1 MPLPW
6 PQQMPS
12 PQESAIDH
20 LNVPPRHSEASL
32 TCVEYWPEYGP
43 PAWASP
49 GTSHRLSSPSTR
61 SNVQLVSDGYIS
73 VRISRRKS
81 AKSGVGAAVVG
92 PGEGTGVVGASVGP
106 GVGRGVGTAVVGAG
120 DGSGVVGAAVVGT
133 AVVGWA
139 DGMELVGS
147 TVGEGVGTAD
157 GTAVVGE
164 KVGPCV
170 GAAVGAQA
178 TVAVDD

>member
-1 MPLPW
+1 
-6 PQQMPS
+6 MPS
-12 PQESAIDH
+12 P
-20 LNVPPRHSEASL
+20 
-32 TCVEYWPEYGP
+32 
-43 PAWASP
+43 PAGYVQWASRVVP
-49 GTSHRLSSPSTR
+49 SNSSDTQFR
-61 SNVQLVSDGYIS
+61 
-73 VRISRRKS
+73 
-81 AKSGVGAAVVG
+81 VGNIV
-92 PGEGTGVVGASVGP
+92 VVGASVGP
-106 GVGRGVGTAVVGAG
+106 GVGRGDGIAVVGAG
-120 DGSGVVGAAVVGT
+120 DGSGVVGMAVVGT

-164 KVGPCV
+164 NVGPCV